1 MAQTYEFYSE
11 RAREAAAE
19 AAAATLDNVR
29 ERNERAHKMWTTLA
43 DQARRVRTDR
53 ERTERIK
60 AAARAD
66 AAADRAAADEAM
78 PGEAA

>member
-29 ERNERAHKMWTTLA
+29 ERNERAHKMWTALA
-43 DQARRVRTDR
+43 NQARRVRADR

-60 AAARAD
+60 AAARAQVEAD
-66 AAADRAAADEAM
+66 STAASGAM